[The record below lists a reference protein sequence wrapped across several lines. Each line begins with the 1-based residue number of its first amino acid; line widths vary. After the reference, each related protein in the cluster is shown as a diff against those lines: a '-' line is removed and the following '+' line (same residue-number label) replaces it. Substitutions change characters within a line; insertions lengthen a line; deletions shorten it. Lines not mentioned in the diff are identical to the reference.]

1 MTTREAE
8 IVGLIKKEVK
18 PALGGTEP
26 IAIAPA
32 AAIAMESIMD
42 NCTCCTSS
50 QWRISSDL
58 KVDVHVSGNFLK
70 NWMGADTPDPG
81 TVGDI
86 SCRICDG
93 ANVGCA
99 VKVASGFPVSSSS
112 PYLQ

>member
-8 IVGLIKKEVK
+8 IVGLIKKEAK

-70 NWMGADTPDPG
+70 NWMG